1 MLVLSLVVS
10 LIFHRFSWAFEFTQE
25 GLREA
30 DDILNLQGFSQYYS
44 DAPNHIF
51 HGQENILQPGQYQ
64 SSFQYNTGAQD
75 QPAITSYKQPVLPS
89 TACHEAQISN
99 QILHSQWLQHLAELR
114 FHDGNHLVFDS
125 YPEHS
130 ADHQFH
136 QYLDVYAD
144 QPESIQLQS
153 NWYPNQNHQNFKE
166 HILEGNFEYLKTPFV
181 WSEAPLD
188 FFNEPHLPGSS
199 LKAAGSTRRVNSEQE
214 EDFINDVVRESDFS
228 LLSQSAMILENG
240 GRVGSRN
247 FHGYLL
253 SDPHCGSNNNK
264 NSLISNLLPPQS
276 DETNL
281 FDSNYLLRCPHN
293 TIYKSRN
300 EDIESF
306 NIKGD
311 ELAEQRVIPEN
322 LNNIKFTLETE
333 ATLKTPKLSNNLRLH
348 LNVDSPGSLIGQNED
363 NVPKTI
369 ISNTSLD
376 SNIPPLLTNVGH
388 EEIKNLNGKE
398 AAECSKSQ
406 TSGDIAILTKQN
418 GTRNKLK
425 DLGKENPKKR
435 KRNPNN
441 LTAEKKN
448 PEPEKL
454 F

>member
-1 MLVLSLVVS
+1 MVAAGNE
-10 LIFHRFSWAFEFTQE
+10 R
-25 GLREA
+25 RM
-30 DDILNLQGFSQYYS
+30 Y
-44 DAPNHIF
+44 
-51 HGQENILQPGQYQ
+51 
-64 SSFQYNTGAQD
+64 
-75 QPAITSYKQPVLPS
+75 
-89 TACHEAQISN
+89 
-99 QILHSQWLQHLAELR
+99 LQHL

-181 WSEAPLD
+181 W
-188 FFNEPHLPGSS
+188 NSS

-240 GRVGSRN
+240 G
-247 FHGYLL
+247 F
-253 SDPHCGSNNNK
+253 SNHFLPKTNTQLNHE
-264 NSLISNLLPPQS
+264 NLNAGR
-276 DETNL
+276 TNL

-363 NVPKTI
+363 NVPKII

-441 LTAEKKN
+441 LTAEKKILSQKN
-448 PEPEKL
+448 CFNSNISEEGARKTNERPIPRIVDEEFSKDEAL
-454 F
+454 RELKK